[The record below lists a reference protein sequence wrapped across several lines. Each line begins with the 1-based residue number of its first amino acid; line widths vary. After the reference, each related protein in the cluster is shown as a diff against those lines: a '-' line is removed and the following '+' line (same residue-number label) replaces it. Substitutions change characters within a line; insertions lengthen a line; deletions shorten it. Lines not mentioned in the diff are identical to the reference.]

1 MQLALVQWEAE
12 VFVPINREGRLLN
25 ALLLAIEQERNGQV
39 ADEVLVKNVVGSFIR
54 LGVNYANLDEE
65 CLDIYKNDFEAP
77 FLAATE
83 MYYRGEAA
91 AFMAAAGDS
100 SFSYL
105 KKVQDRLREEED
117 RVKRYGLLST
127 TWTSLISM
135 LKDTFYPPYFHAIWT
150 SFQEIP
156 EFAGVENLPAS
167 LSRTSK
173 GQDLLRENFK
183 QHVEKAGL
191 DAVASLVEKDSEP
204 DPKTYL
210 DVLLEVHAKYSTIII
225 QHLYGDGGFIGSL
238 RKACTV
244 FVNRNAVTG
253 PTGSKSPELLVKYAD
268 RLLRKD
274 RSLEEVD
281 VEGALDRLVPFH
293 FSLLL
298 GERVLMCIVDGY
310 LQLHR
315 GQGRL
320 PALLRCEAVETSYIR
335 RVGFR

>member
-25 ALLLAIEQERNGQV
+25 ALLLAIEHERNGQV
-39 ADEVLVKNVVGSFIR
+39 VDEVLVKNVVGSFLR

-65 CLDIYKNDFEAP
+65 CLDIYKNGFEAP
-77 FLAATE
+77 FLVATE
-83 MYYRGEAA
+83 MYYRRKAE

-100 SFSYL
+100 SFNYL

-117 RVKRYGLLST
+117 RVRRYGLLPT
-127 TWTSLISM
+127 TIIGLTSV

-156 EFAGVENLPAS
+156 EFFEAENLPVS

-173 GQDLLRENFK
+173 GQDLLRKNFE

-191 DAVASLVEKDSEP
+191 NAVASLVEKDSEP
-204 DPKTYL
+204 DPKMYL
-210 DVLLEVHAKYSTIII
+210 DTLLEVHTKYSAIIT
-225 QHLYGDGGFIGSL
+225 QHLYGDAGFVGSL
-238 RKACTV
+238 CNACIV

-253 PTGSKSPELLVKYAD
+253 PTGSKSPEVLVKYAD
-268 RLLRKD
+268 RLLRKG

-281 VEGALDRLVPFH
+281 VEGALDRLVRFR
-293 FSLLL
+293 FSLWLR
-298 GERVLMCIVDGY
+298 ERVC
-310 LQLHR
+310 
-315 GQGRL
+315 
-320 PALLRCEAVETSYIR
+320 
-335 RVGFR
+335 